1 MVGNPTLSVNSTQS
15 RTGIDTL
22 EISAGLVGGTLRVDG
37 ALWSAGNVGITEVA
51 GHTLTGGSS
60 TFGVA
65 N

>member
-1 MVGNPTLSVNSTQS
+1 MVGDPALSVNSTEA
-15 RTGIDTL
+15 RTGVNTL
-22 EISAGLVGGTLRVDG
+22 QISAGLVGGTLRVDG